1 MNKGVIYALITA
13 ILFVTLEPV
22 SKIIAGEV
30 NPYAITF
37 WRFIIGSLILLPPA
51 IVKIKREKIHIG
63 IKDIG
68 ILMLGTLNIMILIKI
83 EKSQKLLKNIH
94 KIT

>member
-1 MNKGVIYALITA
+1 MFISLH
-13 ILFVTLEPV
+13 
-22 SKIIAGEV
+22 SKISFNV
-30 NPYAITF
+30 
-37 WRFIIGSLILLPPA
+37 
-51 IVKIKREKIHIG
+51 IKFLYQTIFMIG
-63 IKDIG
+63 IVIGIVGTFSNIMWLVDIG